1 MEDKDRA
8 EFAHRLAR
16 DAAQHAYRLVDAE
29 WKMIFPL
36 WTAFGAASGFVLQSD
51 KWIPSV
57 FDCVLSTLVTSGI
70 IVFYIMWS
78 VWIRKHNGIFSAKR
92 AFWDSVVY
100 KLIDIKLPESLL
112 ANKKVILF
120 EQGDVTEYR
129 PTPWYKWIPSI
140 SRMFVTL
147 LFALLFLGSVIGK
160 HFSLH

>member
-70 IVFYIMWS
+70 IVFYIM
-78 VWIRKHNGIFSAKR
+78 FSAY
-92 AFWDSVVY
+92 FNNS
-100 KLIDIKLPESLL
+100 
-112 ANKKVILF
+112 N
-120 EQGDVTEYR
+120 
-129 PTPWYKWIPSI
+129 
-140 SRMFVTL
+140 
-147 LFALLFLGSVIGK
+147 FLNV
-160 HFSLH
+160 